1 MRSHN
6 TLVACVDAV
15 SSRRQGAYKPS
26 GERLEWILPERW
38 LTVFERSFGTS
49 FEDVAA
55 ITGPDTDD
63 RLAAAG
69 ALAQAVDGSTI
80 LLTSQ
85 WVTMPMVVRA
95 LLIGHELAHTLQLR
109 RGGLDAEGCLEAEA
123 WHAVRAALRGER
135 YTIAGGACKPLA
147 AAAFVLD
154 RMAVRYFQTF
164 PQLLDLQVTQVREIR
179 PMTFERILQLML
191 SSDQKDF
198 VIDVH
203 GSAKGLSIPLARG
216 TEIAAVKQSLVILL
230 QIDHVQQAVREAG
243 NDLRRWQRILRIIQ
257 APQVDS
263 VPQLGNARDSV
274 EDWISRRV
282 SALGLTAGRVN
293 TLIQAML
300 ELQAKDLQKIEFR
313 SCKMGQD
320 PDALHTFREF
330 FEAKRVG
337 APDVRSGIATV
348 NPHIGRGP
356 MLALRRD
363 HPQAEIST
371 LPDGSRFGLRLR
383 ISPSPSIDVSS
394 FAAADSW
401 GAVRQWIARRIMGG
415 TRYRTGGF
423 PIHFLETDPPAFPAD
438 RAYRSHIK
446 YSTHIWYTE
455 DSAGQPSGTTESSFW
470 ERAIR

>member
-1 MRSHN
+1 MRSCN
-6 TLVACVDAV
+6 TLTACLDMAP
-15 SSRRQGAYKPS
+15 SRQQGPFVPS
-26 GERLEWILPERW
+26 GERPGWKLPKRW
-38 LTVFERSFGTS
+38 RTVFERSFGAS
-49 FEDVAA
+49 FADVVAV
-55 ITGPDTDD
+55 TGPAIDE
-63 RLAAAG
+63 RLAAIG
-69 ALAQAVDGSTI
+69 ALAQAVDGGTI
-80 LLTSQ
+80 LLASEGAA
-85 WVTMPMVVRA
+85 MPMALRA

-109 RGGLDAEGCLEAEA
+109 RGGLDAEDCIEAEA

-135 YTIAGGACKPLA
+135 YTITGAARKPLS

-191 SSDQKDF
+191 SSDQQDF

-203 GSAKGLSIPLARG
+203 GSAKGLAIPLARG
-216 TEIAAVKQSLVILL
+216 TETPAVKQSLVMLL
-230 QIDHVQQAVREAG
+230 QIDHMQHEMREAG
-243 NDLRRWQRILRIIQ
+243 NDLRRWQRILRIIR

-263 VPQLGNARDSV
+263 ASQLGNARDSV
-274 EDWISRRV
+274 EDWIARRV
-282 SALGLTAGRVN
+282 RALGLTAGRVN
-293 TLIQAML
+293 ALIQAML
-300 ELQAKDLQKIEFR
+300 QLQAKGLQKVEFR

-330 FEAKRVG
+330 FEAKRIG

-348 NPHIGRGP
+348 NPRVGRGP
-356 MLALRRD
+356 MQALRRD
-363 HPQAEIST
+363 HPQAEISE

-383 ISPSPSIDVSS
+383 ISPSPRTDVSS

-401 GAVRQWIARRIMGG
+401 GAVRQWIARHIMGG
-415 TRYRTGGF
+415 TRYRSGGF

-455 DSAGQPSGTTESSFW
+455 DSAGQPPGTRESSFW
-470 ERAIR
+470 ERAAR